1 MIHCPAVKPLF
12 CSLLCASGQRPE
24 CCVQVCR
31 LCAAFEGRMVGCG
44 HCSQCAKLYKVY
56 SVQYLQSVHSVCNVC
71 KVLGA
76 MASEQSA
83 GRRNAGRSHLPS
95 LLSAPH
101 TEGHSSLLLCN
112 ALLKI
117 ALRGLHTVLH
127 TVGRKGEH
135 RMQCRSCCSDTA
147 VGKIQNCG
155 RTKQSARAQ
164 WEWEQ
169 WEQWED

>member
-1 MIHCPAVKPLF
+1 MLVDSSQSAVYK
-12 CSLLCASGQRPE
+12 SAE
-24 CCVQVCR
+24 YVQHLRVEWWG
-31 LCAAFEGRMVGCG
+31 ADIV
-44 HCSQCAKLYKVY
+44 H
-56 SVQYLQSVHSVCNVC
+56 SVQNCTKCTVCNVC
-71 KVLGA
+71 KVCTVCAVFAKCWELWRASKVPAAA
-76 MASEQSA
+76 MRDAPT
-83 GRRNAGRSHLPS
+83 LPS

-117 ALRGLHTVLH
+117 AMRGLHTVLH
-127 TVGRKGEH
+127 TAGRKGEH

-169 WEQWED
+169 WED